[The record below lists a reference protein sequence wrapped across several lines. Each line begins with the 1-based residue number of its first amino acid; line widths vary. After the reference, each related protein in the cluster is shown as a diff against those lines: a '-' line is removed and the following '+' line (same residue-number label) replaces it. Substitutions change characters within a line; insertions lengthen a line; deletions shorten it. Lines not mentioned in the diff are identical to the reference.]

1 MNINLGSS
9 VKLKS
14 VRRLFESR
22 DGQAV
27 ILLSIL
33 GVSLYIAYLAFGF
46 GMALTPD
53 SLAYREAAMNL
64 HAGNGL
70 SLRQLSLPP
79 STGFAP
85 FTSWPPLYP
94 SLLSAVMLVTRLPV
108 DTSATLLSSLS
119 LAASGVLL
127 FLIARYAM
135 ASVYALLLALVFLL
149 HTSTLTIHSYMWSE
163 GIFVALM
170 LGSLLCALKARG
182 HFRSSADRE
191 GWLFLMASV
200 GLVVLAAHARY
211 IGAAFL
217 IFPLT
222 SAYYSDSRPRTR
234 LVRSV
239 AVSAGYGLSML
250 PLLIR
255 NYWLTGHLSGIGRP
269 NSGKALTENLA
280 DLAAALKYQFLDFAP
295 TATVMLVAVVLLIL
309 VLAVLDYKTRD
320 NRTVIE
326 KDVSTGLILYAVGGI
341 CSYYTLLIA
350 LRTWKTFDSIDTRL
364 VSPGVVLGLLFLFA
378 INIRFSRN
386 YPDWKKR
393 VVILLPILLFST
405 LSTAKGYLKL
415 MESHNA
421 WRVIGSPVFI
431 ASRSMVYSN
440 FNNAR
445 LKNKFQKARRSL
457 AGENQSLV
465 VYSDRPRILAYLM
478 DQPVYRMPYG
488 RLDNDRVAILNEKGK
503 NGVIVIMT
511 RSGFFTMYKAYGRR
525 LEGLNIGKELKLR
538 GLMVIRLPL
547 PVAG

>member
-1 MNINLGSS
+1 
-9 VKLKS
+9 
-14 VRRLFESR
+14 
-22 DGQAV
+22 
-27 ILLSIL
+27 
-33 GVSLYIAYLAFGF
+33 VSLYTAYLAFGF
-46 GMALTPD
+46 GLALTPD

-70 SLRQLSLPP
+70 SLRRLSLQS
-79 STGFAP
+79 STGFVP

-108 DTSATLLSSLS
+108 DTAAMLLSSLS
-119 LAASGVLL
+119 LAVSGVLL

-135 ASVYALLLALVFLL
+135 ASVYALLPTLVFLL

-170 LGSLLCALKARG
+170 LGSLLCALKASWY
-182 HFRSSADRE
+182 FRSSADGQGR
-191 GWLFLMASV
+191 LFLAASV
-200 GLVVLAAHARY
+200 VLVVLTAHARY
-211 IGAAFL
+211 LGAAFL
-217 IFPLT
+217 IFPLI
-222 SAYYSDSRPRTR
+222 SAYYSDPRPRTR
-234 LVRSV
+234 LIRSI
-239 AVSAGYGLSML
+239 AVSAGYGFGML

-255 NYWLTGHLSGIGRP
+255 NYWLTGHLSGISRP
-269 NSGKALTENLA
+269 NSGKAMTENLG

-295 TATVMLVAVVLLIL
+295 TATVMLLALVLLVL
-309 VLAVLDYKTRD
+309 VLAVLDYKKGDERI
-320 NRTVIE
+320 VIE
-326 KDVSTGLILYAVGGI
+326 KDVSTRLTLYAAGGI

-405 LSTAKGYLKL
+405 FSTAKGYLKL
-415 MESHNA
+415 MESRNA
-421 WRVIGSPVFI
+421 WRATGSPVFV
-431 ASRSMVYSN
+431 ASRSVVYSN

-445 LKNKFQKARRSL
+445 LKKMFQKARRSL
-457 AGENQSLV
+457 AGENQSLAV
-465 VYSDRPRILAYLM
+465 FSDRPRILAYLM
-478 DQPVYRMPYG
+478 DQPVYHLPYG

-525 LEGLNIGKELKLR
+525 LESLNIGKELKLR
-538 GLMVIRLPL
+538 GLLVIRLPL